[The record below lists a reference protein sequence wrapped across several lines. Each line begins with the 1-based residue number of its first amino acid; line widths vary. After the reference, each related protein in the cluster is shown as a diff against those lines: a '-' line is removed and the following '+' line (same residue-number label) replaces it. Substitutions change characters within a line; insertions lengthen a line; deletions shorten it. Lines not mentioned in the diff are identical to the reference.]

1 MRNIVI
7 DRITEY
13 LVLYTDLQLELDI
26 SPEELQALSNE
37 ELLDLYEEIL
47 FNVEFGV
54 DDYEDS

>member
-26 SPEELQALSNE
+26 SPEDLQALSNE
-37 ELLDLYEEIL
+37 ELIDLYEEIL

>member
-7 DRITEY
+7 GRITEY
-13 LVLYTDLQLELDI
+13 LILYTDLQVELDI
-26 SPEELQALSNE
+26 SPEELQNLPNE

-54 DDYEDS
+54 EE

>member
-7 DRITEY
+7 GRITEY
-13 LVLYTDLQLELDI
+13 LVLYTDLQTELDI
-26 SPEELQALSNE
+26 SPEELQNLSNE

>member
-7 DRITEY
+7 GRITEY
-13 LVLYTDLQLELDI
+13 LILYTDLQLELDI
-26 SPEELQALSNE
+26 SPEELQNLSNE

>member
-7 DRITEY
+7 GRITEY
-13 LVLYTDLQLELDI
+13 LILYTDLQLELDI
-26 SPEELQALSNE
+26 SPEELQNLSNE
-37 ELLDLYEEIL
+37 ELIDLYEEIL

>member
-13 LVLYTDLQLELDI
+13 LILHTDLQLHLDI
-26 SPEELQALSNE
+26 SLEGLGVLSNE

-47 FNVEFGV
+47 FNTEFG
-54 DDYEDS
+54 DE

>member
-26 SPEELQALSNE
+26 SPEELQNLSNE

>member
-13 LVLYTDLQLELDI
+13 LILYTDLQLELDI

-47 FNVEFGV
+47 FNVEFEV
-54 DDYEDS
+54 EE

>member
-7 DRITEY
+7 GRITEY
-13 LVLYTDLQLELDI
+13 LILYTDLQVELDI
-26 SPEELQALSNE
+26 SPEELQNLSNE

>member
-37 ELLDLYEEIL
+37 ELIDLYEEIL